1 MPSFVSSSRVL
12 ACRTRWVVTHL
23 TGVVPGLG
31 DEAAGEGAVGHPG
44 PAGEIGDGVLDG
56 QVVDHPVEHRLQA
69 LAGRL
74 GHRHLDVLAL
84 AAVALRRDDHPAGDP
99 GRDGAA
105 ELAADEVQAG
115 VDAGGRPGAGD
126 DVAVVDEQHVRVE
139 VRQRVLLA
147 EELRVAPVGRAVAA
161 VQQPGLAEHEG
172 ARADRQQDRAA
183 FVRPAERVQDAL
195 VVLVPPGRRRQRDQ
209 VGVLQL
215 LQPVR
220 RDHGRMA
227 AGAQRLTRPGR
238 ADLEVEGRYAVVG
251 PVDPEH
257 LRQHAELE
265 QGDVLHQDDSDLL
278 QHASQYGRNLWV
290 TVNSA
295 NCGWI

>member
-1 MPSFVSSSRVL
+1 M
-12 ACRTRWVVTHL
+12 VTHL
-23 TGVVPGLG
+23 SGVVPGLG
-31 DEAAGEGAVGHPG
+31 DEAAGERALRHLRATGQVGH
-44 PAGEIGDGVLDG
+44 GVLDG
-56 QVVDHPVEHRLQA
+56 EVGDHPVQDRLQA
-69 LAGRL
+69 LARRL
-74 GHRHLDVLAL
+74 RHRHLDVLTL
-84 AAVALRRDDHPAGDP
+84 AAVALRRNDHPTGDP
-99 GRDGAA
+99 GRDRAA
-105 ELAADEVQAG
+105 ELAADQVQAG
-115 VDAGGRPGAGD
+115 VDAGRRTGAGD
-126 DVAVVDEQHVRVE
+126 DVAVVDEQDVRVE
-139 VRQRVLLA
+139 LGARVPLA
-147 EELRVAPVGRAVAA
+147 EELGVPPVGRALAPLE
-161 VQQPGLAEHEG
+161 QPGRAEHER
-172 ARADRQQDRAA
+172 ARADGQQDRAA
-183 FVRPAERVQDAL
+183 FVRPAERVEDAL

-278 QHASQYGRNLWV
+278 QHVSQYGRNLWV